1 MMTSDI
7 TGITAADIVSRK
19 IFFLDQ
25 DSVAG
30 DAVTELKNRDV
41 HNLLV
46 CSGKN
51 YTGVFGY
58 KQLFRLYGRPLART
72 RLKPY
77 ISRPPLI
84 APETTLPKI
93 ADYMYRLDS
102 RIIPVGNA
110 ENVIGIVS
118 ESDIMEKALRSGMF
132 KDIRARDIMSLEPVT
147 IRQDETL
154 GKALQ
159 LMRENDIS
167 RLPVLDTD
175 EKLAGIVESKDIV
188 KKILLEKENYGEFIE
203 ISPSQRSSTV
213 EGEAYAPSEVSD
225 RDIKISA
232 LMETE
237 MIVGGPEDS
246 VESFFAPR
254 DTGQVSTVLI
264 EEDGRVSGILS
275 PKDIVRHISALAER
289 KKMLV
294 WISGIRDLDFSDFE
308 VKELYRM
315 LEDTAAKLS
324 KKIKINTFSI
334 YTKRYKVSGKRAKYS
349 LRCRL
354 CTAGNSF
361 VSKHDGWDIIDAFGQ
376 LMSHMERLVAGSLD
390 HKRGGIR
397 ESHRKAKYFERQ
409 GID

>member
-118 ESDIMEKALRSGMF
+118 ESDIMEKALRSGC
-132 KDIRARDIMSLEPVT
+132 
-147 IRQDETL
+147 
-154 GKALQ
+154 
-159 LMRENDIS
+159 
-167 RLPVLDTD
+167 
-175 EKLAGIVESKDIV
+175 
-188 KKILLEKENYGEFIE
+188 
-203 ISPSQRSSTV
+203 
-213 EGEAYAPSEVSD
+213 
-225 RDIKISA
+225 
-232 LMETE
+232 
-237 MIVGGPEDS
+237 S
-246 VESFFAPR
+246 VP
-254 DTGQVSTVLI
+254 
-264 EEDGRVSGILS
+264 
-275 PKDIVRHISALAER
+275 
-289 KKMLV
+289 
-294 WISGIRDLDFSDFE
+294 
-308 VKELYRM
+308 
-315 LEDTAAKLS
+315 
-324 KKIKINTFSI
+324 
-334 YTKRYKVSGKRAKYS
+334 
-349 LRCRL
+349 LR
-354 CTAGNSF
+354 
-361 VSKHDGWDIIDAFGQ
+361 
-376 LMSHMERLVAGSLD
+376 
-390 HKRGGIR
+390 
-397 ESHRKAKYFERQ
+397 
-409 GID
+409 